1 LAKSSPVS
9 GTLPDVD
16 SAPALATKVCPACS
30 AKYPQDALFC
40 PNDGAPLQ
48 SSTSSA
54 RSGEGP
60 DPYLGREIS
69 GHIEVKQLAGVGA
82 MGRVYRAFQKGI
94 DRDVAVKVL
103 HRELSANTQLV
114 TRFTRE
120 AKVASRLQ
128 HPNVVQVLLAG
139 QLPDGAMY
147 IVMEFLD
154 GMSLQSA
161 LAASSGAMPLGRA
174 MHIGLQLCDAVGE
187 AHAQGIVH
195 RDLKPENVMLVR
207 RGEDLDFVKV
217 LDFGIARINWGEQ
230 SMATAAGL
238 IFGTARYISPE
249 GAQGEGVNPPGDVYS
264 IATLLYQML
273 SGRTPFEGDQAVAML
288 LAQIHDTPPPLRS
301 HTRAAY
307 VPEPIAD
314 VIMANLAKNPASRL
328 ADARAF
334 GRALAEAALRGGL
347 ASEDIG
353 PLAGFGR
360 RPSGVMKLASLERT
374 KKHEISA
381 DDQDRMARPPAAPS
395 APEGRRPSGTEIPSL
410 PGPGSAT
417 VRWTPPDAL
426 PAVEDTLDDEPA
438 PRARAAPATAL
449 SPASPPSAPR
459 AAPSSSSRERERESR
474 PRSRESSPTVPSPA
488 GEDGPTEKSGRASL
502 VTLVLVCFVVGVLLS
517 IGVAYK
523 MGRIGPDRAL
533 EAEIA
538 RANAALMAHRL
549 YEPPG
554 DNVREI
560 TALGLQ
566 RWPHEPHFLEAR
578 EKACDE
584 LVNLARVERNAP
596 ESLRVAKIATDLDPS
611 DPAAKRLVEELESEL
626 AKLSPD
632 LPGSVAPLA
641 STPKPPTFVP
651 TPSSSA
657 PSTTTVDASPA
668 SPRVGQTVTFVAR
681 VSPAKAKVSDASFT
695 VQGATLA
702 AARMPAAPG
711 ANGTFRGGFAF
722 LEAGTFQIV
731 FTATVDGVPTRAE
744 RTVVTTGSL
753 VPGLPPTAP
762 TAPVPQPQPS
772 GSSSRWL

>member
-1 LAKSSPVS
+1 MDP
-9 GTLPDVD
+9 
-16 SAPALATKVCPACS
+16 APALATKVCPACS

-48 SSTSSA
+48 SSTSQA

-114 TRFTRE
+114 ARFTRE

-161 LAASSGAMPLGRA
+161 LAASSGAMPLGRVL
-174 MHIGLQLCDAVGE
+174 HIGLQLCDAVGE

-249 GAQGEGVNPPGDVYS
+249 GAQGEQVNPSGDVYS

-273 SGRTPFEGDQAVAML
+273 AGRTPFEGDQAVAML
-288 LAQIHDTPPPLRS
+288 LSQIHDTPPPLRS
-301 HTRAAY
+301 HARAAY

-314 VIMANLAKNPASRL
+314 VIMANLAKSPAQRL
-328 ADARAF
+328 PDARAF
-334 GRALAEAALRGGL
+334 GRSLAEAALRGGL
-347 ASEDIG
+347 APEDIG
-353 PLAGFGR
+353 PLAGLGR
-360 RPSGVMKLASLERT
+360 RPSGVLKLASLERT
-374 KKHEISA
+374 RKHEITQE
-381 DDQDRMARPPAAPS
+381 DQERMARVPAAPS
-395 APEGRRPSGTEIPSL
+395 RPTGTEIASL
-410 PGPGSAT
+410 PGSAT

-426 PAVEDTLDDEPA
+426 PQAVEATLDDEPA
-438 PRARAAPATAL
+438 PAPRVTPPPPTAL
-449 SPASPPSAPR
+449 SPASPSVPRPPASARVVSAQPSADR
-459 AAPSSSSRERERESR
+459 PSSPRDSHPTTPPEDEPVPEKRHGRSS
-474 PRSRESSPTVPSPA
+474 VA
-488 GEDGPTEKSGRASL
+488 M
-502 VTLVLVCFVVGVLLS
+502 LVLVCFVLGVLLAV
-517 IGVAYK
+517 GVAYK
-523 MGRIGPDRAL
+523 MGRLGPDHAL
-533 EAEIA
+533 EAEVT
-538 RANAALMAHRL
+538 RANAAFSSHRL

-560 TALGLQ
+560 TALALQ
-566 RWPHEPHFLEAR
+566 RWPHESRLLDLRKQA
-578 EKACDE
+578 ADE
-584 LVNLARVERNAP
+584 LVSLARVERNVP
-596 ESLRVAKIATDLDPS
+596 EALRIAKIALDLDPT
-611 DPAAKRLVEELESEL
+611 DLAAKRLVEDLEGDL
-626 AKLSPD
+626 AKLVPEAPPVIPLTTKPAGQGGAPAPSASSAKASACVLDISPD
-632 LPGSVAPLA
+632 
-641 STPKPPTFVP
+641 K
-651 TPSSSA
+651 
-657 PSTTTVDASPA
+657 
-668 SPRVGQTVTFVAR
+668 PRVGQQVTFVAR
-681 VSPAKAKVSDASFT
+681 ISPGKAKVEAATFT
-695 VQGATLA
+695 VSGATLA
-702 AARMPAAPG
+702 SATMPAVG
-711 ANGTFRGGFAF
+711 GQGGVFRGGFAF
-722 LEAGTFQIV
+722 LEAGTFDV
-731 FTATVDGVPTRAE
+731 TFTATVDGAPARAE
-744 RTVVTTGSL
+744 RRVVSQAAGAVPTAPPTT
-753 VPGLPPTAP
+753 PPTAP
-762 TAPVPQPQPS
+762 PTAPAPS
-772 GSSSRWL
+772 ASGSRWL

>member
-1 LAKSSPVS
+1 MDP
-9 GTLPDVD
+9 
-16 SAPALATKVCPACS
+16 APALATKVCPACGS
-30 AKYPQDALFC
+30 KYPQDALFC

-54 RSGEGP
+54 RSGDGP

-103 HRELSANTQLV
+103 HRELSANAQLV

-174 MHIGLQLCDAVGE
+174 LHIGLQLCDAVGE

-288 LAQIHDTPPPLRS
+288 LAQIHDTPPQLRT
-301 HTRAAY
+301 HARAAY

-328 ADARAF
+328 PDARAF

-347 ASEDIG
+347 APEDIG
-353 PLAGFGR
+353 PLAGLGR
-360 RPSGVMKLASLERT
+360 RPSGILKLPSLERT
-374 KKHEISA
+374 KKHEISSE
-381 DDQDRMARPPAAPS
+381 DQGRMSLDPRA
-395 APEGRRPSGTEIPSL
+395 RPSGTEVPSL
-410 PGPGSAT
+410 PGSAT

-438 PRARAAPATAL
+438 SALPARGTPAPPTAL
-449 SPASPPSAPR
+449 SPTSPHAVLR
-459 AAPSSSSRERERESR
+459 AATSSRRDPERESQPRMHEPVEPR
-474 PRSRESSPTVPSPA
+474 PRASPSVIEDPPA
-488 GEDGPTEKSGRASL
+488 RPRVSL

-523 MGRIGPDRAL
+523 LGRIGPDRAL

-538 RANAALMAHRL
+538 RANAALVAHRL

-566 RWPHEPHFLEAR
+566 RWPHEPRLLDAR
-578 EKACDE
+578 ERACHE
-584 LVNLARVERNAP
+584 LVSLARVERNVP
-596 ESLRVAKIATDLDPS
+596 EALRIAKIAADLDAT
-611 DPAAKRLVEELESEL
+611 DAAARRLIEELEGEI

-632 LPGSVAPLA
+632 LPGTVTPLA
-641 STPKPPTFVP
+641 SSPKPPP
-651 TPSSSA
+651 TAPTIPSA
-657 PSTTTVDASPA
+657 GPSTTTIDVSPDK
-668 SPRVGQTVTFVAR
+668 PRVGQTVTFVAR
-681 VSPAKAKVSDASFT
+681 VSPARAKILDASFT

-702 AARMPAAPG
+702 AAKMPASGGVAG
-711 ANGTFRGGFAF
+711 VYRGGFAF
-722 LEAGTFQIV
+722 LEAGTFQVI
-731 FTATVDGVPTRAE
+731 FTAVVDGVPSRAE
-744 RTVVTTGSL
+744 RTVITTGAL
-753 VPGLPPTAP
+753 VPGLPPQPTFPTAP
-762 TAPVPQPQPS
+762 TTPPTTPPTPQPS
-772 GSSSRWL
+772 GSTSRWL